1 MNSGTTTERPAVA
14 VDDGAGRRGGRRWRA
29 VLVAIAVLVAAAAAF
44 AVAGVWQRTAAPGAG
59 GTGAFKTS
67 TATVTRQTLVAQT
80 QVSATLADAGSYSVV
95 NQASGTLTRLPA
107 VGTVVREG
115 QPLYQVDGQPV
126 VLLYGHVP
134 AWRALSAGTTGTD
147 VRELNAALV
156 RLGYASAAALGPR
169 AGWDEFSSETAYALE
184 QFQAALGITNPTGSL
199 ALGQAVFLPSAV
211 KITAWA
217 SAVAPGVS
225 ATAGAAVMTATSDS
239 PVVTIALDTAQ
250 QGEIRAGDTV
260 SVTLPRGN
268 TTPGVVTSVGTVAT
282 TNATTHA
289 TTITVLVALKHRAVV
304 RKLSSAP
311 VTVSITTGVVR
322 NALVVP
328 VTALLAQPARGAGEP
343 GGGYAVEVAG
353 AGGHHLVPVSVG
365 MIDNATG
372 MVQVTGGRLAAGQRV
387 VVPAL

>member
-1 MNSGTTTERPAVA
+1 MIAGTATERPATA
-14 VDDGAGRRGGRRWRA
+14 VGGGGGRRWRA
-29 VLVAIAVLVAAAAAF
+29 ALVVIVVVVVVAVAF
-44 AVAGVWQRTAAPGAG
+44 AVAGVLKGTTAPGAG
-59 GTGAFKTS
+59 GAGAFRTS
-67 TATVTRQTLVAQT
+67 TALVTRRTLVSQT

-95 NQASGTLTRLPA
+95 NQASGTLTGLPA
-107 VGTVVREG
+107 VGKVVRQG
-115 QPLYQVDGQPV
+115 HALYQVDGQPV
-126 VLLYGHVP
+126 VLLYGNVP
-134 AWRALSAGTTGTD
+134 AWRPLSAGTTGTD
-147 VRELNAALV
+147 VRELNTALV

-169 AGWDEFSSETAYALE
+169 AGWDYFSSETAYALE
-184 QFQAALGITNPTGSL
+184 QFQTHLGITHPTGSL

-217 SAVAPGVS
+217 SAVAPGVT
-225 ATAGAAVMTATSDS
+225 ATAGAALMTATSDA
-239 PVVTIALDTAQ
+239 PVVTIALDTSQ
-250 QGEIRAGDTV
+250 QAEVKAGDRV

-289 TTITVLVALKHRAVV
+289 TTITVLVALKHRAVA
-304 RKLSSAP
+304 RHLSSAP
-311 VTVSITTGVVR
+311 VTVTITTGVVR

-328 VTALLAQPARGAGEP
+328 VTALLAQPAQGALHS
-343 GGGYAVEVAG
+343 GGYAVEVTG

-372 MVQVTGGRLAAGQRV
+372 LVQVTSSKLAVGQRV

>member
-1 MNSGTTTERPAVA
+1 MNTSMATERSAVA
-14 VDDGAGRRGGRRWRA
+14 AGDGGRRRGGRRWRA
-29 VLVAIAVLVAAAAAF
+29 ALVVIVVVAIGAAAF
-44 AVAGVWQRTAAPGAG
+44 AVAGVLKGTTAPGAG

-67 TATVTRQTLVAQT
+67 TATVTRRTLVSQT
-80 QVSATLADAGSYSVV
+80 QVSATLTDAGSYSVV

-107 VGTVVREG
+107 VGKVVREG
-115 QPLYQVDGQPV
+115 QALYRVDGQPV
-126 VLLYGHVP
+126 VLLYGNVP

-169 AGWDEFSSETAYALE
+169 TGWDEFSSETAYALE
-184 QFQAALGITNPTGSL
+184 QFQTALGITHPTGSL
-199 ALGQAVFLPSAV
+199 TLGQAVFLPSAV

-217 SAVAPGVS
+217 SAIAPGAA

-239 PVVTIALDTAQ
+239 PVVTIALDTSQ
-250 QGEIRAGDTV
+250 QVEVKAGDRV
-260 SVTLPRGN
+260 SVTLPSGSI
-268 TTPGVVTSVGTVAT
+268 TPGAVTSVGTVAT

-289 TTITVLVALKHRAVV
+289 TTITVLVALKHPARV
-304 RKLSSAP
+304 RRLSAAP
-311 VTVSITTGVVR
+311 VTVSITTGLVR

-328 VTALLAQPARGAGEP
+328 VTALLAQPARGAGTA

-353 AGGHHLVPVSVG
+353 TNGHHLVPVSVG

-372 MVQVTGGRLAAGQRV
+372 LVQVTSSRLAVGQRV

>member
-1 MNSGTTTERPAVA
+1 MKENTMA
-14 VDDGAGRRGGRRWRA
+14 RGGASHGRWWVTVIA
-29 VLVAIAVLVAAAAAF
+29 VVAICAAAV
-44 AVAGVWQRTAAPGAG
+44 AVAGVWKGTTAPGAG
-59 GTGAFKTS
+59 GAGAFKTS
-67 TATVTRQTLVAQT
+67 TAMVTRRTLVSQT

-107 VGTVVREG
+107 VGTVVRQG
-115 QPLYQVDGQPV
+115 RALYQVDGLPV

-134 AWRALSAGTTGTD
+134 AWRTLSAGMTGTD
-147 VRELNAALV
+147 VRELNTALV

-169 AGWDEFSSETAYALE
+169 AGWDYFSSGTAYALE
-184 QFQAALGITNPTGSL
+184 QFQAHLGITSPTGSL

-217 SAVAPGVS
+217 TAVAPGVA
-225 ATAGAAVMTATSDS
+225 ATAGAVLMTATSGS
-239 PVVTIALDTAQ
+239 PVVTIALDTSQ
-250 QGEIRAGDTV
+250 QAEVRAGDTV

-289 TTITVLVALKHRAVV
+289 TTITVVVALKDPAQVSR
-304 RKLSSAP
+304 LSSAP
-311 VTVSITTGVVR
+311 VTVSITTGMVR

-328 VTALLAQPARGAGEP
+328 VTALLAQPAQGAGEA

-372 MVQVTGGRLAAGQRV
+372 LVQVTSSRLAVGQRV

>member
-1 MNSGTTTERPAVA
+1 MNAGTATERPAVA
-14 VDDGAGRRGGRRWRA
+14 VDGGGGRRWRA
-29 VLVAIAVLVAAAAAF
+29 ALVVIVVVAIGAAAI
-44 AVAGVWQRTAAPGAG
+44 AVAGVLKGTTAPGSG
-59 GTGAFKTS
+59 GPGAFKTS
-67 TATVTRQTLVAQT
+67 TALVTRRTLVSQT

-107 VGTVVREG
+107 VGNMVRQG
-115 QPLYQVDGQPV
+115 QALYQVDGQPV
-126 VLLYGHVP
+126 ALLYGHVP
-134 AWRALSAGTTGTD
+134 AWRALSAGMTGTD
-147 VRELNAALV
+147 VRELNTALV
-156 RLGYASAAALGPR
+156 RLGYARAAALGPR
-169 AGWDEFSSETAYALE
+169 AGWDYFGAGTAYALE
-184 QFQAALGITNPTGSL
+184 RFQAHLGITSPTGSL

-217 SAVAPGVS
+217 TAVAPGVA
-225 ATAGAAVMTATSDS
+225 ATAGAALMTATSDS

-250 QGEIRAGDTV
+250 QAEVKAGDTV

-289 TTITVLVALKHRAVV
+289 TTITVVVALKHQAVA
-304 RKLSSAP
+304 RHLSSAP

-328 VTALLAQPARGAGEP
+328 VTALLAQPAQGPGEA

-365 MIDNATG
+365 MIDNAAG
-372 MVQVTGGRLAAGQRV
+372 LVQVTGGRLAVGQRV

>member
-1 MNSGTTTERPAVA
+1 MNAGTATERPAVA
-14 VDDGAGRRGGRRWRA
+14 VDGGGGRRWRA
-29 VLVAIAVLVAAAAAF
+29 ALVVIVVVAIGAAAI
-44 AVAGVWQRTAAPGAG
+44 AVAGVLKGTTAPGSG
-59 GTGAFKTS
+59 GPGAFKTS
-67 TATVTRQTLVAQT
+67 TALVTRRTLVSQT

-95 NQASGTLTRLPA
+95 NQASGTLTGLPA
-107 VGTVVREG
+107 VGRVVRQG
-115 QPLYQVDGQPV
+115 QALYQVDGQPV
-126 VLLYGHVP
+126 ALLYGHVP
-134 AWRALSAGTTGTD
+134 AWRALSAGMTGAD
-147 VRELNAALV
+147 VRELNTTLV
-156 RLGYASAAALGPR
+156 RLGYARAAALGPR
-169 AGWDEFSSETAYALE
+169 AGWDYFGAGTAYALE
-184 QFQAALGITNPTGSL
+184 RFQAHLGITSPTGSL

-217 SAVAPGVS
+217 TAVAPGVA
-225 ATAGAAVMTATSDS
+225 ATAGAALMTATSDS

-250 QGEIRAGDTV
+250 QAEVKAGDTV

-289 TTITVLVALKHRAVV
+289 TTITVVVALKHQAVA
-304 RKLSSAP
+304 RHLSSAP

-328 VTALLAQPARGAGEP
+328 VTALLAQPAQGPGEA

-365 MIDNATG
+365 MIDNAAG
-372 MVQVTGGRLAAGQRV
+372 LVQVTGGRLAVGQRV

>member
-1 MNSGTTTERPAVA
+1 MNAGTATERPAVA
-14 VDDGAGRRGGRRWRA
+14 VDGGGGRRWRA
-29 VLVAIAVLVAAAAAF
+29 ALVVIVVVAIGAAAI
-44 AVAGVWQRTAAPGAG
+44 AVAGVLKGTTAPGSG
-59 GTGAFKTS
+59 GPGAFKTS
-67 TATVTRQTLVAQT
+67 TALVTRRTLVSQT

-107 VGTVVREG
+107 VGNMVRQG
-115 QPLYQVDGQPV
+115 QALYQADGQPV

-134 AWRALSAGTTGTD
+134 AWRALSAGMTGAD
-147 VRELNAALV
+147 VRELNTTLV
-156 RLGYASAAALGPR
+156 RLGYARAAALGPR
-169 AGWDEFSSETAYALE
+169 AGWDYFGAGTAYALE
-184 QFQAALGITNPTGSL
+184 RFQAHLGITSPTGSL

-217 SAVAPGVS
+217 TAVAPGVA
-225 ATAGAAVMTATSDS
+225 ATAGAALMTATSDS

-250 QGEIRAGDTV
+250 QAEVKAGDTV

-289 TTITVLVALKHRAVV
+289 TTITVVVALKHQAVA
-304 RKLSSAP
+304 RHLSSAP

-328 VTALLAQPARGAGEP
+328 VTALLAQPAQGPGEA

-365 MIDNATG
+365 MIDNAAG
-372 MVQVTGGRLAAGQRV
+372 LVRVTGGRLAVGQRV

>member
-1 MNSGTTTERPAVA
+1 MNAGTTTERPAVA
-14 VDDGAGRRGGRRWRA
+14 VGGGGGRRWRVALA
-29 VLVAIAVLVAAAAAF
+29 VIAVLAIVAAAL
-44 AVAGVWQRTAAPGAG
+44 AVAGVLKGATEQGTGGAG
-59 GTGAFKTS
+59 AFDTS
-67 TATVTRQTLVAQT
+67 TAVVARRMLVSQT

-107 VGTVVREG
+107 VGTVVRQG
-115 QPLYQVDGQPV
+115 QALYQADGQPV

-134 AWRALSAGTTGTD
+134 AWRALSAGMTGAD
-147 VRELNAALV
+147 VRELNTALV
-156 RLGYASAAALGPR
+156 QLGYARAAALGPR
-169 AGWDEFSSETAYALE
+169 AGWDYFGSETAYALE
-184 QFQAALGITNPTGSL
+184 RFQARLGMTHPTGSL

-217 SAVAPGVS
+217 TAVAPGVS
-225 ATAGAAVMTATSDS
+225 ATAGAVLMTATSDS
-239 PVVTIALDTAQ
+239 PVVTIALDTSQ
-250 QGEIRAGDTV
+250 QAEVKAGDTV

-268 TTPGVVTSVGTVAT
+268 ITPGVVTSVGTVAT

-289 TTITVLVALKHRAVV
+289 TAITVVVALKHRAVA
-304 RKLSSAP
+304 RHLSSAP

-328 VTALLAQPARGAGEP
+328 VTALLAQPAHGAGEA
-343 GGGYAVEVAG
+343 GGGYAVEVTG
-353 AGGHHLVPVSVG
+353 PGGHHLVPVSVG

-372 MVQVTGGRLAAGQRV
+372 LVQVTSSRLAVGQRV

>member
-1 MNSGTTTERPAVA
+1 MNAGTTTEPAAVA
-14 VDDGAGRRGGRRWRA
+14 VDGGAGRRWRA
-29 VLVAIAVLVAAAAAF
+29 VLVVIVVAAIVAAALAM
-44 AVAGVWQRTAAPGAG
+44 AGVWKGTTAPRAG
-59 GTGAFKTS
+59 RAGVFKTS
-67 TATVTRQTLVAQT
+67 TALVTRRTLVSQT
-80 QVSATLADAGSYSVV
+80 QVSGSLADAGSYLVV

-107 VGTVVREG
+107 VGKVVRQG
-115 QPLYQVDGQPV
+115 QALYQVDAHPV

-134 AWRALSAGTTGTD
+134 AWRTLSAGMTGAD

-169 AGWDEFSSETAYALE
+169 AGWDYFGSETVYALD
-184 QFQAALGITNPTGSL
+184 QFQAHLGITHPTGAL

-217 SAVAPGVS
+217 TAVAPGVS
-225 ATAGAAVMTATSDS
+225 AAAGAVLMTATSDS
-239 PVVTIALDTAQ
+239 PVVTIALDTSQ
-250 QGEIRAGDTV
+250 QAEVKAGDTV

-268 TTPGVVTSVGTVAT
+268 LTPGVVTSVGTVAT
-282 TNATTHA
+282 TSATTHA
-289 TTITVLVALKHRAVV
+289 STITVLVALKHPARV
-304 RKLSSAP
+304 RQLSSAP

-328 VTALLAQPARGAGEP
+328 VTALLAQPAHGSGEAGAE
-343 GGGYAVEVAG
+343 YAVEVTG
-353 AGGHHLVPVSVG
+353 PGGHHLVPVSVG

-372 MVQVTGGRLAAGQRV
+372 LVQVTSTRLAVGQRV

>member
-1 MNSGTTTERPAVA
+1 MNAGTATERPAVA
-14 VDDGAGRRGGRRWRA
+14 VDGGGGRRWRA
-29 VLVAIAVLVAAAAAF
+29 ALVVIVVVAIGAAAI
-44 AVAGVWQRTAAPGAG
+44 AVAGVLKGTTAPGSG
-59 GTGAFKTS
+59 GPGAFKTS
-67 TATVTRQTLVAQT
+67 TALVTRRTLVSQT

-107 VGTVVREG
+107 VGNMVRQG
-115 QPLYQVDGQPV
+115 QALYQVDGQPV
-126 VLLYGHVP
+126 ALLYGHVP
-134 AWRALSAGTTGTD
+134 AWRALSAGMTGAD
-147 VRELNAALV
+147 VRELNTTLV
-156 RLGYASAAALGPR
+156 RLGYARAAALGPR
-169 AGWDEFSSETAYALE
+169 AGWDYFGAGTAYALE
-184 QFQAALGITNPTGSL
+184 RFQAHLGITSPTGSL

-217 SAVAPGVS
+217 TAVAPGVA
-225 ATAGAAVMTATSDS
+225 ATAGAALMTATSDS

-250 QGEIRAGDTV
+250 QAEVKAGDTV

-289 TTITVLVALKHRAVV
+289 TTITVVVALKHQAVA
-304 RKLSSAP
+304 RHLSSAP

-328 VTALLAQPARGAGEP
+328 VTALLAQPAQGPGEA

-365 MIDNATG
+365 MIDNAAG
-372 MVQVTGGRLAAGQRV
+372 LVQVTGGRLAVGQRV

>member
-1 MNSGTTTERPAVA
+1 MNADTATERPAAA
-14 VDDGAGRRGGRRWRA
+14 VDGGRDRRWRTMLL
-29 VLVAIAVLVAAAAAF
+29 VIVVVAIVAAAI
-44 AVAGVWQRTAAPGAG
+44 AVAGVWKRTTAPGTAG
-59 GTGAFKTS
+59 AGAFKTA
-67 TATVTRQTLVAQT
+67 TAMVTRRTLVSQT

-95 NQASGTLTRLPA
+95 NQASGTLTSLPA
-107 VGTVVREG
+107 VGKVVRQG
-115 QPLYQVDGQPV
+115 RALYQVDGQPV

-134 AWRALSAGTTGTD
+134 AWRTLSAGTTGTD
-147 VRELNAALV
+147 VRELNTALV

-169 AGWDEFSSETAYALE
+169 AGWDYFSSETAYALE
-184 QFQAALGITNPTGSL
+184 QFQTHLGITHPTGSL

-217 SAVAPGVS
+217 TSVAPGVA

-239 PVVTIALDTAQ
+239 PAVTIALDTSQ
-250 QGEIRAGDTV
+250 QAEVKAGDKV
-260 SVTLPRGN
+260 SVTLPSGS

-282 TNATTHA
+282 TSAATHA
-289 TTITVLVALKHRAVV
+289 TTLTIVVALRHPAQV
-304 RKLSSAP
+304 RRLNAAP

-328 VTALLAQPARGAGEP
+328 VTALLAQPARGAGES
-343 GGGYAVEVAG
+343 GAGYAVEVAG
-353 AGGHHLVPVSVG
+353 PGGHHLVPVSVG

-372 MVQVTGGRLAAGQRV
+372 LIQVSSSRLAVGQRV

>member
-1 MNSGTTTERPAVA
+1 MNAGTATERPAVA
-14 VDDGAGRRGGRRWRA
+14 VDGGGGRRWRA
-29 VLVAIAVLVAAAAAF
+29 ALVVIVVVAIGAAAI
-44 AVAGVWQRTAAPGAG
+44 AVAGVLKGTTAPGSG
-59 GTGAFKTS
+59 GPGAFKTS
-67 TATVTRQTLVAQT
+67 TALVTRRTLVSQT

-107 VGTVVREG
+107 VGNMVRQG
-115 QPLYQVDGQPV
+115 QALYQVDGQPV
-126 VLLYGHVP
+126 ALLYGHVP
-134 AWRALSAGTTGTD
+134 AWRALSAGMTGAD
-147 VRELNAALV
+147 VRELNTTLV
-156 RLGYASAAALGPR
+156 RLGYARAAALGPR
-169 AGWDEFSSETAYALE
+169 AGWDYFGAGTAYALE
-184 QFQAALGITNPTGSL
+184 RFQAHLGITSPTGSL

-217 SAVAPGVS
+217 TAVAPGVA
-225 ATAGAAVMTATSDS
+225 ATAGAALMTATSDS

-250 QGEIRAGDTV
+250 QAEVKAGDTV

-268 TTPGVVTSVGTVAT
+268 TTPGVVTSVGRVAT

-289 TTITVLVALKHRAVV
+289 TTITVVVALKHQAVA
-304 RKLSSAP
+304 RHLSSAP

-328 VTALLAQPARGAGEP
+328 VTALLAQPAQGPGEA

-365 MIDNATG
+365 MIDNAAG
-372 MVQVTGGRLAAGQRV
+372 LVQVTGGRLAVGQRV